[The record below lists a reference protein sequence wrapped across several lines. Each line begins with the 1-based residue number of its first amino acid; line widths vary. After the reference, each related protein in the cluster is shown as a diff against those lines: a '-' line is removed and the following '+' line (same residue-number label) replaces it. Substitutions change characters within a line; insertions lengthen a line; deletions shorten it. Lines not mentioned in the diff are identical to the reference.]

1 MLKKKKGKTKKAM
14 RGFGMLV
21 CLLFSFSG
29 GLRTSVRALAVVE
42 FVLQQLEYCR
52 LTMSACVCVCGN

>member
-1 MLKKKKGKTKKAM
+1 M